1 MADKLNV
8 CSLLNSEFNI
18 FNDLMVEFDWKL
30 NESYIDRVVY
40 VKSGNELDTFDI
52 KLNSN
57 TVYKNEVWCKADRR
71 SFRRVEILLC
81 GLRCSKK
88 ATKERDGQKWYFYRG
103 R

>member
-8 CSLLNSEFNI
+8 CSLLNSEFTI
-18 FNDLMVEFDWKL
+18 FNDLMLEFDWKL

-57 TVYKNEVWCKADRR
+57 TICV
-71 SFRRVEILLC
+71 SIPL
-81 GLRCSKK
+81 KK
-88 ATKERDGQKWYFYRG
+88 CNFLYSVKFNDLDSAFEYVKKHIIDLHSTSS
-103 R
+103 